1 MKLVEE
7 VVKVLVLMLIVL
19 MGGWGGHGS
28 VGRLTVPEN
37 GRLVFLG
44 FVAGNVPWLEFRSLS
59 SVELSVQSLNSMLT
73 SLTAAAL
80 AAL

>member
-1 MKLVEE
+1 M
-7 VVKVLVLMLIVL
+7 
-19 MGGWGGHGS
+19 
-28 VGRLTVPEN
+28 GRLTVPEN